1 MKNSI
6 SLNGEG
12 AQVLGFEYQC
22 DLTIEEGSWASLKD
36 VLQETTDKIIQ
47 TCLEHLGPSLDLDTS
62 DFSTSVEISFLFTSD
77 ADIRLLNRDYRGKDK
92 ATNVLSFPDTPISQA
107 ELLDSARFCEPLTL
121 GDIAF
126 AEETIRREAEEQ
138 HKSVTDH
145 LTHLTVHGFLHLMGY
160 DHEEEKEAI
169 RMEALEIDILG
180 KLGIDN
186 PYKGEDTFRIEQP
199 GQT

>member
-1 MKNSI
+1 VKNSMP
-6 SLNGEG
+6 LNGED

-22 DLTIEEGSWASLKD
+22 DLTIEDGSWTLLKD
-36 VLQETTDKIIQ
+36 ALQETTEKTIKI
-47 TCLEHLGPSLDLDTS
+47 CLEHLTPSLDLDTS
-62 DFSTSVEISFLFTSD
+62 DFSTSVEISFLFTTD

-92 ATNVLSFPDTPISQA
+92 ATNVLSFPDTPISQTA
-107 ELLDSARFCEPLTL
+107 LLDSARFSEPLTL

-126 AEETIRREAEEQ
+126 AEETIQREAEEQ
-138 HKSVTDH
+138 QKSITSH

-160 DHEEEKEAI
+160 DHEEEGEAN